1 MINKST
7 KQAFYFCLTAL
18 VASGCSSSSSE
29 SGFSE
34 VDLRFSDAPVDSA
47 SEVVITV
54 DRITFRPVGER
65 EDVVVDLFNGELT
78 NEQMDTNA
86 GNDNN
91 VDQAAAANT
100 ATDFSGSDTYTI
112 DLLTV
117 QGNDSRLVLDDV
129 QLPVGDYANML
140 IDVIDEGIE
149 NSYVTDATGVKP
161 LKVPSQTLK
170 LGGFTITPNSKQ
182 SMVVEFGLQQS
193 MTYNPGPDRY
203 ILKPR
208 GIRIVSVDE
217 ASMVSGNID
226 HSALQAFEQC
236 EALGSGGTAG
246 KIYLYEGHSLNVT
259 KLADNFDPALLPDQ
273 NDMVAPIAS
282 SSLDANGYILSYIEP
297 GNYTLVVSCHTESD
311 DAELLEG
318 LSIPNPAAQL
328 IEMTLAQGDSLDCA
342 VPLEQSTCAA
352 SQNLLQ

>member
-1 MINKST
+1 MWLLI
-7 KQAFYFCLTAL
+7 FLTVNRL
-18 VASGCSSSSSE
+18 
-29 SGFSE
+29 
-34 VDLRFSDAPVDSA
+34 
-47 SEVVITV
+47 
-54 DRITFRPVGER
+54 
-65 EDVVVDLFNGELT
+65 NGESTNET

-208 GIRIVSVDE
+208 
-217 ASMVSGNID
+217 
-226 HSALQAFEQC
+226 